1 MKLNIYEKAVLV
13 FVGYLTIRAKYDD
26 MVDSKK
32 REELA
37 TKIDNLSSKIDKIN
51 NEEV

>member
-1 MKLNIYEKAVLV
+1 MKLSWREKLILV
-13 FVGYLTIRAKYDD
+13 FVGYLTISGKYADI
-26 MVDSKK
+26 VDSKK

-37 TKIDNLSSKIDKIN
+37 TKIDKLSSKIDKIN